1 MPTGPQSRPDV
12 SASSGTYEPAV
23 LGQNSLPTSLSDS
36 IVRRT
41 VPRGRAAVISVGALV
56 VGLAVGLT
64 LREVGTLNFALGE
77 KIAVEVA
84 TKQADSAYSTGYDD
98 GKSEGMIAG
107 EEVGY
112 KQGFEAG
119 DTTGYQRGD
128 TAGYERGYDTGL
140 DVGFIDAKTGITP
153 TDAGE
158 LNLTAE
164 WMTNIGRNSES
175 GICLASDGE
184 WADDW
189 ERWKWAFISPSGS
202 INFMSDTNGY
212 YSCYTRDNILNG
224 VGSLSRYSRLAIYI
238 TANGKT
244 DRWGPLP
251 VPSP

>member
-1 MPTGPQSRPDV
+1 M
-12 SASSGTYEPAV
+12 
-23 LGQNSLPTSLSDS
+23 
-36 IVRRT
+36 
-41 VPRGRAAVISVGALV
+41 
-56 VGLAVGLT
+56 GLAVGLT

-119 DTTGYQRGD
+119 DTAGYQRGD

-153 TDAGE
+153 TDIGE

-164 WMTNIGRNSES
+164 WITNIGGNSES
-175 GICLASDGE
+175 GICLFSDGFRRNS
-184 WADDW
+184 W

-202 INFMSDTNGY
+202 INFMSDTNDDY
-212 YSCYTRDNILNG
+212 NCYTRDNILSD

-238 TANGKT
+238 TVNGKT

>member
-1 MPTGPQSRPDV
+1 VPTGPQSRPDV

-84 TKQADSAYSTGYDD
+84 TKQADSAYSTGYDN

-107 EEVGY
+107 EEDGY
-112 KQGFEAG
+112 ERGFEAG
-119 DTTGYQRGD
+119 DTAGYERGD

-153 TDAGE
+153 TDLGE

-164 WMTNIGRNSES
+164 WITADWGT
-175 GICLASDGE
+175 GICLASDGR

-202 INFMSDTNGY
+202 VNFMSDTNGSY
-212 YSCYTRDNILNG
+212 NCYDTDNILSD